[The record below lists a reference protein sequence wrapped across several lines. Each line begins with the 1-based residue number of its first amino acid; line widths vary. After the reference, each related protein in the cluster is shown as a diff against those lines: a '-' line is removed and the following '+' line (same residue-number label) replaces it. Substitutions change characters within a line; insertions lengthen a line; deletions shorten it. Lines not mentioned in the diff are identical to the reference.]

1 MWQGKIKLIENVV
14 FFFGYGK
21 MAPLCFQ
28 AFSPPRPDRERATRR
43 GVQKMDAVQFFYN
56 RGAREAFLVFFAQV
70 SYTLPALDFALRK
83 ENQFHD

>member
-1 MWQGKIKLIENVV
+1 
-14 FFFGYGK
+14 

-28 AFSPPRPDRERATRR
+28 AFSPARTGSGIFKATLQGFPDIFPRPDRERATRR

>member
-1 MWQGKIKLIENVV
+1 
-14 FFFGYGK
+14 
-21 MAPLCFQ
+21 MARWRRFVSRHFP
-28 AFSPPRPDRERATRR
+28 PPRPDRERATRR

-70 SYTLPALDFALRK
+70 SYTLSALDFALRK